1 MKRWRSNLHLCA
13 SHYILISTT
22 ILKTPVQPQLQL
34 RSGYCYSCREL
45 ASAVIGHHRSGSKM
59 VSVSVG
65 SQICGVSFCVS
76 QCCQMSSRSACGAI
90 RGGCSGTLVLMV
102 ALFPRSSVS
111 TIECPI
117 GHPTCPER
125 WLLNRIWGKTLRSTL
140 LPGDMLRLCWEIN
153 FSKSESHTSHRIIES
168 LLRHDEH
175 EAASVST
182 VSPTAGFRIENGKV
196 LHRFSGS
203 AGSAGSW
210 VGSDPGKRWNNDRY
224 RYSMY
229 IFIYIYIHMYVLM

>member
-34 RSGYCYSCREL
+34 GSGYCYSCREL
-45 ASAVIGHHRSGSKM
+45 ASAIIGHHRSGSKM

-65 SQICGVSFCVS
+65 SQICGGSFCVS
-76 QCCQMSSRSACGAI
+76 QCCQTSSRSACGAI

-125 WLLNRIWGKTLRSTL
+125 WLLNGIWGKTLRSTL
-140 LPGDMLRLCWEIN
+140 FARWYVETMLRDQLQQIRKPYQ
-153 FSKSESHTSHRIIES
+153 S
-168 LLRHDEH
+168 
-175 EAASVST
+175 
-182 VSPTAGFRIENGKV
+182 
-196 LHRFSGS
+196 
-203 AGSAGSW
+203 
-210 VGSDPGKRWNNDRY
+210 
-224 RYSMY
+224 
-229 IFIYIYIHMYVLM
+229 

>member
-13 SHYILISTT
+13 SHYIKITTT

-45 ASAVIGHHRSGSKM
+45 ASAIIGHHRSGSKM
-59 VSVSVG
+59 VSVSAVSVG
-65 SQICGVSFCVS
+65 SQVCGVSFCVS
-76 QCCQMSSRSACGAI
+76 ECCQMSSRSACGAI

-125 WLLNRIWGKTLRSTL
+125 WLLNGIWGKTLRSTL
-140 LPGDMLRLCWEIN
+140 FARWYVETMLRLCWEIN
-153 FSKSESHTSHRIIES
+153 FSKSESHTSHRKLVETWRTWDS
-168 LLRHDEH
+168 LGFYFANSWISYWEWQSPPSIVRLGWLGWLLSGLR
-175 EAASVST
+175 
-182 VSPTAGFRIENGKV
+182 
-196 LHRFSGS
+196 
-203 AGSAGSW
+203 SW
-210 VGSDPGKRWNNDRY
+210 KTMKQR
-224 RYSMY
+224 
-229 IFIYIYIHMYVLM
+229 

>member
-13 SHYILISTT
+13 SHYIKITTT

-45 ASAVIGHHRSGSKM
+45 ASAIIGHHRSGCKM

-65 SQICGVSFCVS
+65 SQVCGVSFCVS

-125 WLLNRIWGKTLRSTL
+125 WLLNGIWGKTLRSTL
-140 LPGDMLRLCWEIN
+140 FARWYVETMLRLCWDYVER
-153 FSKSESHTSHRIIES
+153 STSANQKAIPVIES

-175 EAASVST
+175 ETASVST
-182 VSPTAGFRIENGKV
+182 SPTAGFRIENGKV
-196 LHRFSGS
+196 LHRLSGS

-224 RYSMY
+224 RYS
-229 IFIYIYIHMYVLM
+229 ICIYI